1 VSDTGIGLEAAD
13 LERIFDSFQQIDSSY
28 SRLYPGTGLGLPLTR
43 RLVKLHGGKIW
54 AESEGLGCGSRF
66 IFTLPRQKLEF
77 SKAV

>member
-1 VSDTGIGLEAAD
+1 VSDTVIGLEATD

-43 RLVKLHGGKIW
+43 RLVELDGGKIW
-54 AESEGLGCGSRF
+54 AESVGLGCGSRF

-77 SKAV
+77 SKTV